1 MATLFNKQFRYV
13 ELKTG
18 SYDDGG
24 DYSHGS
30 TVEVDKMVH
39 GTIQSATYKEQI
51 PAITGTR
58 NTGNVDIYS
67 SEALTCR
74 THGGNDG
81 GYVAM
86 VHGDQST
93 FAFADGSARALSAAG
108 IADESGL
115 NTTLNAAAAIT
126 HLMS

>member
-1 MATLFNKQFRYV
+1 MATLFNKKFRYV

-67 SEALTCR
+67 SELLTCR

-81 GYVAM
+81 GYVQFGGKIYQLISEQYYPHLRGIEHWKYVAEM
-86 VHGDQST
+86 VPADEIPQEIRE
-93 FAFADGSARALSAAG
+93 AFAA
-108 IADESGL
+108 
-115 NTTLNAAAAIT
+115 
-126 HLMS
+126 

>member
-1 MATLFNKQFRYV
+1 MATLFNKQFRYI

-18 SYDDGG
+18 SYDDSG
-24 DYSHGS
+24 DYCHGD
-30 TVEVDKMVH
+30 TVTKDKMVH

-74 THGGNDG
+74 TRGGNDG
-81 GYVAM
+81 GYVNFGGKIYQLVSEQYYPHLRLIEHWKYVAEM
-86 VHGDQST
+86 VPAEEIPQEVRE
-93 FAFADGSARALSAAG
+93 AFA
-108 IADESGL
+108 E
-115 NTTLNAAAAIT
+115 
-126 HLMS
+126 